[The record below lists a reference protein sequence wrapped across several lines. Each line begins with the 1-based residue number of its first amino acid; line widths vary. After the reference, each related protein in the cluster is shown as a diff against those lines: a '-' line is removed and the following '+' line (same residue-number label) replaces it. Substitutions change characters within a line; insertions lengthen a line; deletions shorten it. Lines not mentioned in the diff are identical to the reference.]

1 MSKNE
6 FMNLAVEIADGIKS
20 GAYQDALPSISRL
33 SKSFDVCPATIKRIL
48 SQLRDWDL
56 VDGERGKCVR
66 INPKAAGNIYFHKNV
81 VVLVDL
87 NALSFPFYAQVL
99 ACLNEALC
107 SIYTCFHLFVSP
119 EQFKECGFFPD
130 CVIVVD
136 YNDASMKLLKQYYPA
151 GNLIKLNQADERYHY
166 VTSDNRKAGYE
177 AIACFAEKCGHTHIG
192 MLATQT
198 NYTYGCFR
206 QRYEGAMEYAK
217 THKNIRLTVAE
228 VPETGEATEASCE
241 AVERLMEQDPEITG
255 IFASCDIMALGVYA
269 YAVKHSRSIPHD
281 LAVIGFDNRDFSQT
295 VYPPLTTFS
304 ENAPGMSEILFGLVK
319 EILADDS
326 IQLRHYVVPPQLIV
340 RGSTAVGG
348 NAPTVKG

>member
-20 GAYQDALPSISRL
+20 GVYQDALPSISRL

-66 INPKAAGNIYFHKNV
+66 INPKAAGNLFFHKNV

-87 NALSFPFYAQVL
+87 KALSFPFYAQVL

-119 EQFKECGFFPD
+119 EQFTECGFFPD
-130 CVIVVD
+130 CVIVMD
-136 YNDASMKLLKQYYPA
+136 YNDISMKQLKQYYPA

-192 MLATQT
+192 MLATQI

-206 QRYEGAMEYAK
+206 QRYEGAMEYAR
-217 THKNIRLTVAE
+217 THENIQLTIME
-228 VPETGEATEASCE
+228 IPETREATEASCE
-241 AVERLMEQDPEITG
+241 AVEKLMEKDPEITG
-255 IFASCDIMALGVYA
+255 IFASYDIMALGVYA
-269 YAVKHSRSIPHD
+269 YAAKYSRSIPRD
-281 LAVIGFDNRDFSQT
+281 LAVIGFDNREFSQT
-295 VYPPLTTFS
+295 VYPQLTTFS
-304 ENAPGMSEILFGLVK
+304 ENASGTSEILFGLVK

-326 IQLRHYVVPPQLIV
+326 VPLRHHVVPPQLIV
-340 RGSTAVGG
+340 RGSTVIEP
-348 NAPTVKG
+348 NSTTVKG